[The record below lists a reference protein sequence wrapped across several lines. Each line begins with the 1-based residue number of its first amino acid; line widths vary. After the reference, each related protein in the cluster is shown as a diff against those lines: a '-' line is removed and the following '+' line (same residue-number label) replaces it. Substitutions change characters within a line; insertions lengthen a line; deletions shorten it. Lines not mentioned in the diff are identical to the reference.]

1 MVPDVAGQ
9 VPQDGKSLEGLY
21 LLHLPHNQHVTI
33 KYTPSIHNYILSLF
47 KLTKNERFFCVCV
60 GGGGVY
66 LFNFLYSSLTLCLF
80 SNVQFLI

>member
-60 GGGGVY
+60 GGGGFIY
-66 LFNFLYSSLTLCLF
+66 LIFC
-80 SNVQFLI
+80 IHH